1 MIRPAKRS
9 AELAKVEISIQT
21 AELIV
26 KDVLQHIGER
36 AQVVAICPDCYN
48 EKFVVTLGRVNG
60 EVSFFLKERDCEEYP
75 TISGEK
81 VQGAIRRALLR
92 LPK

>member
-1 MIRPAKRS
+1 VIRPAKRS
-9 AELAKVEISIQT
+9 AELAKVEISIRT

-26 KDVLQHIGER
+26 KDALQHIGEE
-36 AQVVAICPDCYN
+36 AKVVAICPDCYD
-48 EKFVVTLGRVNG
+48 EKYVVTLGRANR
-60 EVSFFLKERDCEEYP
+60 EAAFYLKERDCEEYP

>member
-1 MIRPAKRS
+1 MVRQAKRR
-9 AELAKVEISIQT
+9 AKLAKVDISIRT

-26 KDVLQHIGER
+26 KDALEHIGEK
-36 AQVVAICPDCYN
+36 AQLIAVCPDCFN
-48 EKFVVTLGRVNG
+48 EAFVVTLGRANS
-60 EVSFFLKERDCEEYP
+60 EASFFLKERDCEEYP

>member
-1 MIRPAKRS
+1 M
-9 AELAKVEISIQT
+9 AKVEICIRT

-26 KDVLQHIGER
+26 KDALQHIGEE
-36 AQVVAICPDCYN
+36 AQVVAICPDCYD
-48 EKFVVTLGRVNG
+48 EKFVVTLGRANR
-60 EVSFFLKERDCEEYP
+60 EAAFFLKERDCAEYP